1 MKPMPSVAVLALS
14 LVTCAC
20 GGGSSGGSVASAPAP
35 VPSPTPSPTQSP
47 GFTPTVT
54 PTETLAGT
62 TAARA
67 IISQSGEHEEI
78 LDASRVSIGRDASGN
93 YLITLPVITGQT
105 VGMSEGFLRRFEF
118 LAANR
123 TVTASGAQQF
133 ALGRSGSIFPNEK
146 SLLTILPART
156 AANPLNYMNFASLQ
170 LSLADEVGFGDP
182 AIPNGNAI
190 VFGTRTAASDIP
202 LTGSAGYSGT
212 FATSYAN
219 RGVFVCDP
227 VVCDGTAGGGL
238 ATFGQLAGDLRLTVN
253 FADKGISGSLS
264 NITDS
269 TGWFSYTATDANHLL
284 ANLAM
289 TGAFLAD
296 GTLSGTFAAAPGTPF
311 TGGIWNGMFFGP
323 QAVEV
328 GGSMILRA
336 NLGATTEYAG
346 WFGGKKD

>member
-1 MKPMPSVAVLALS
+1 MKPTPSVAVLALS

-54 PTETLAGT
+54 PTETLPGT

-67 IISQSGEHEEI
+67 IISPSGEHEEI

-105 VGMSEGFLRRFEF
+105 MGMSEGFLRRFEF

-156 AANPLNYMNFASLQ
+156 AANPLNHVNFASLQ

-182 AIPNGNAI
+182 AIPNNNAI
-190 VFGTRTAASDIP
+190 VFGTRTAASEIP
-202 LTGSAGYSGT
+202 LIGSAGYAGT

-219 RGVFVCDP
+219 RGVFVTCYDCDS
-227 VVCDGTAGGGL
+227 TAGGGL

-253 FADKGISGSLS
+253 FTDKGISGVLS

-269 TGWFSYTATDANHLL
+269 TDWFSYTATDADHRL
-284 ANLAM
+284 ADLAM
-289 TGAFLAD
+289 SGAFSAD
-296 GTLSGTFAAAPGTPF
+296 GTLSGTFAAASGTPF

-336 NLGATTEYAG
+336 NLGATTEYVG